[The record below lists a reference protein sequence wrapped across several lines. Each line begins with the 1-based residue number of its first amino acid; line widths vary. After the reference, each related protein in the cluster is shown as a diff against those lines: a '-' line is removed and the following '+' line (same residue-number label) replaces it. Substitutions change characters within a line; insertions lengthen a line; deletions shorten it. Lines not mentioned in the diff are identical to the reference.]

1 MNELYYATKR
11 KEMYLKRIGYKYV
24 CIWEHEYL
32 KNIKQ
37 DEEMAEFV
45 GTLDIVERLHPRES
59 FFGGRTNAIK
69 LYHEVEKPG
78 ETIEYFDYTR

>member
-1 MNELYYATKR
+1 MNELYYMTKR
-11 KEMYLKRIGYKYV
+11 KENYLKRIGYRYV

-32 KNIKQ
+32 QNMTL
-37 DEEMAEFV
+37 EEGMKDYI
-45 GTLDIVERLHPRES
+45 TSLDVMDRLNPRDS

-78 ETIEYFDYTR
+78 ETIEYYDYTR